1 MISHIMGFDAILQ
14 FGTAGIA
21 YTNHLILLNSESTKI
36 AFRKIHRDLE
46 LVNNYLLLIL
56 GIPTPY
62 PLAQTLPIEKMA
74 DFVL

>member
-21 YTNHLILLNSESTKI
+21 YMNHFTQQLTKI

-56 GIPTPY
+56 GILTPD